1 MAVTIEEY
9 MVRKLSDLSGIG
21 NSMLSDFE
29 RLGIKSVPELADAEA
44 QDLYDRLCKLSG
56 SRQDPCVYDT
66 FRCAIEQARNP
77 NLEPGK
83 RNWWYWS
90 GVRKAEGHVL

>member
-1 MAVTIEEY
+1 ME
-9 MVRKLSDLSGIG
+9 RQLSDLAGIG
-21 NSMLSDFE
+21 KKMLQDFDQ
-29 RLGIKSVPELADAEA
+29 LGVRSVDALARCEA
-44 QDLYDRLCKLSG
+44 QQLYDRLSKLTG

-77 NLEPGK
+77 RLPANK

>member
-1 MAVTIEEY
+1 
-9 MVRKLSDLSGIG
+9 
-21 NSMLSDFE
+21 MLADFK
-29 RLGIKSVPELADAEA
+29 RLGVHSVSELARCEP
-44 QDLYDRLCKLSG
+44 QDLYTRLCELSG

-77 NLEPGK
+77 DLEPAK

-90 GVRKAEGHVL
+90 KVRKAEGLVL

>member
-1 MAVTIEEY
+1 

-21 NSMLSDFE
+21 KAMLADFE
-29 RLGIKSVPELADAEA
+29 RLGIASVPDLAQAEA
-44 QDLYDRLCKLSG
+44 KDLYDRLCQLSG

-77 NLEPGK
+77 DLEPAK

>member
-1 MAVTIEEY
+1 
-9 MVRKLSDLSGIG
+9 
-21 NSMLSDFE
+21 MLSDFE
-29 RLGIKSVPELADAEA
+29 RLGIRSVPELADAQA

>member
-1 MAVTIEEY
+1 

-21 NSMLSDFE
+21 NAMLSDFD
-29 RLGIKSVPELADAEA
+29 RLGIASVPDLARAEA

-77 NLEPGK
+77 DLEPAK